1 MAVVIDREALAKMSE
16 SERSKELEWFKKRKR
31 ILEIAGD
38 WHVST
43 PRLPDLATTN
53 QVIAILESLGN
64 SELHLN
70 SDA

>member
-1 MAVVIDREALAKMSE
+1 MAVVINREALARMSE
-16 SERSKELEWFKKRKR
+16 SERSKELEWFKNRKR

-53 QVIAILESLGN
+53 QVIAILESL
-64 SELHLN
+64 
-70 SDA
+70 SDFEPHVNGDA